1 MTNRPA
7 CSLPL
12 PGPTNP
18 VEQLLLIALRRMGTH
33 GLRDAGAAMLVIERF
48 GLGFQRPLVL
58 MRAYVMELARA
69 SRRKIMLAPCCAR
82 RMTIDEGRMLAVL
95 ALIQTT
101 PAGARH
107 HLRQLC
113 DGGDVDAAFSVGVM
127 LADTLAGM
135 GQPIAR

>member
-1 MTNRPA
+1 MTNQPA
-7 CSLPL
+7 CPLPL
-12 PGPTNP
+12 PGPTHP
-18 VEQLLLIALRRMGTH
+18 LERLLLVALRRMGTH
-33 GLRDAGAAMLVIERF
+33 GLHDAHSAMLVFNRF

-69 SRRKIMLAPCCAR
+69 AHRKIMLAPCCAR

-113 DGGDVDAAFSVGVM
+113 EGDDVDAAFSVGLM

-135 GQPIAR
+135 GQPVAR